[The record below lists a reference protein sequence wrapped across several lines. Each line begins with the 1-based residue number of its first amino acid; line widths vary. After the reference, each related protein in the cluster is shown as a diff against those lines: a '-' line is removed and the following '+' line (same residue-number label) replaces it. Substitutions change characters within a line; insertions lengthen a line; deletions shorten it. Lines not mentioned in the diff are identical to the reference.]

1 MNIITSLLD
10 IEDNALELLSCEVQ
24 ALKKIV
30 TLGSAP
36 APHFCPKCSYKMH
49 SRGIKTRTINH
60 PVLQDGYQ
68 LVIKLKQRRWRCTN
82 SDCLYESNEHFKL
95 VNRYRRNTNA
105 SDLLILNKF
114 RNLNSSAV
122 DIAKQFHTSDMHVL
136 NVFDRYIQMERLPL
150 TDAISVDEVYLDM
163 DKSCKYA
170 LVIQDF
176 YTGDPIDIIH
186 SRLDKVTEP
195 YFSNIPLKERA
206 SVKYL
211 ISDMYN
217 PYLSY
222 VKRYFPNAV
231 SVVDSFH
238 VMQWL
243 IHSLDIFLR
252 SLQKEYKARDESRKQ
267 IHYSKCG
274 YQKRTHISDEV
285 YLLKKYRWLLLSNQD
300 NLEYRLEPRYDK
312 HFRYFINTFGY
323 EEKFLALHPY
333 IKDFRDLKEEYV
345 RFNSRNA
352 GNPLKAAEEID
363 SLIHKYCSSE
373 YKIFVEFG
381 NLLRKYK
388 NPIINSFIMVERLG
402 PDGIYNSRLSNGPIE
417 SLNRKVKDLK
427 RLGRGFRNF
436 EHMRNRFLFATRK
449 NPIYKG
455 Q

>member
-10 IEDNALELLSCEVQ
+10 IEDNALESLSCEVQ
-24 ALKKIV
+24 ELEKIV

-36 APHFCPKCSYKMH
+36 APHFCPKCYYKMH

-82 SDCLYESNEHFKL
+82 SDCLYESNENFKL

-105 SDLLILNKF
+105 SYLLILNKF

-136 NVFDRYIQMERLPL
+136 NVFDRYIQMKRLPL
-150 TDAISVDEVYLDM
+150 TDAISV
-163 DKSCKYA
+163 
-170 LVIQDF
+170 
-176 YTGDPIDIIH
+176 
-186 SRLDKVTEP
+186 
-195 YFSNIPLKERA
+195 
-206 SVKYL
+206 
-211 ISDMYN
+211 
-217 PYLSY
+217 
-222 VKRYFPNAV
+222 
-231 SVVDSFH
+231 
-238 VMQWL
+238 
-243 IHSLDIFLR
+243 
-252 SLQKEYKARDESRKQ
+252 
-267 IHYSKCG
+267 
-274 YQKRTHISDEV
+274 DEV

-455 Q
+455 Y